1 MTKKPFPVVAR
12 SVLTFLTIAGLFC
25 ALTGCRIT
33 LREATNPSSSFFPET
48 EHTPVNAKNPSAEEP
63 EPLKPPVFPTESEN
77 APPPKQPE
85 INEEA
90 EKWIQRYAQSGN
102 PQRVV
107 LNAEEIDALNAKI
120 RVERSA
126 MRDMTDVPD
135 AISGSE
141 IEEIIRMRKAPS
153 APMYDKDGR
162 WISEEQKRRI
172 DDNRNLD
179 AVPQEIVPQTGIAT
193 RRANV
198 RALPT
203 AVGFYEENDKMQYYD
218 QLQESEL
225 ILGSPVWVL
234 HESSDGGFY
243 FVQTGNYQGWVEK
256 TAVATTD
263 RETYRKFLP
272 QTNVSMVCITA
283 EHIDLSETQRLDM
296 GAVFPYLSSS
306 EDYFEVALP
315 CRDENGAL
323 FTQTVSIEKSQAHYG
338 YLPYTMENFYVQAFK
353 FYGIEYSWG
362 GFQEGVDCS
371 GLVCAVFRSFGVQ
384 LPRNTGEQKEYGGTI
399 VSFSGMT
406 TEQIRDALKK
416 IDCPAALHRKGHVML
431 YLGSA
436 NDRIYVLHA
445 PQGGQSVE
453 VMELSRLD
461 DLLCAAIVN

>member
-1 MTKKPFPVVAR
+1 MTKKPFSGVAR

-33 LREATNPSSSFFPET
+33 LREATETSSPFFPET
-48 EHTPVNAKNPSAEEP
+48 ERTNTPVNAKNPSAEES
-63 EPLKPPVFPTESEN
+63 EPMKPPVFPAESEN
-77 APPPKQPE
+77 APPKPE

-90 EKWIQRYAQSGN
+90 EKWIRRYAQSGN

-107 LNAEEIDALNAKI
+107 LSAEEIDALNAKI
-120 RVERSA
+120 CAECPV

-141 IEEIIRMRKAPS
+141 ITEKIRMRKAPS
-153 APMYDKDGR
+153 SLMYDKDGR
-162 WISEEQKRRI
+162 LITEDQKRRI

-193 RRANV
+193 RRANI

-203 AVGFYEENDKMQYYD
+203 AVGFFEENDAMRYYD
-218 QLQESEL
+218 QIQESEL
-225 ILGSPVWVL
+225 ILGSPVWIV
-234 HESSDGGFY
+234 HESADGEFY
-243 FVQTGNYQGWVEK
+243 FIQTGNYQGWVEK

-263 RETYRKFLP
+263 RETYCKFLP
-272 QTNVSMVCITA
+272 QTNAPMVCITA

-353 FYGIEYSWG
+353 FSGIEYSWG

-384 LPRNTGEQKEYGGTI
+384 LPRNTGEQKDYAGTI

-406 TEQIRDALKK
+406 TEQIRDTLKK
-416 IDCPAALHRKGHVML
+416 IDRPAALHRKGHVML

-436 NDRIYVLHA
+436 DDRIYVIHA